1 MWLVRIALRRPYTFI
16 VMAMLIFIGG
26 IFQILR
32 MPTDIFPE
40 IDIPVI
46 SVIWNYQGL
55 SPEEME
61 KRVVTN
67 YERMLTTTVN
77 DIEHIESQSLRGIAV
92 VKIFFQTGTSIEAA
106 TAQVTAISQS
116 AVRMMP
122 PGATPPFIIRYSA
135 SNVPIMQAALESE
148 SLSEQELFDYGTNF
162 VRADMATIRGTQ
174 IPWPYGGKQRQIMV
188 DVDPQRLYAWG
199 LSPRDVTIA
208 IANQNV
214 ILPTGTAKMGTN
226 EYSVALNA
234 SPEAFAEIGALPIKD
249 VRGTTVY
256 VRDVANVRD
265 GSSPQTNM
273 VHVGG
278 KRSVLMSI
286 LKNGNTSTME
296 IAASVK
302 KMLPA
307 IEARL
312 PKDLKLSLLFDQS
325 LFVRAAVNGVVHEA
339 AIAAGLTALMIL
351 LFLGSWRSTLI
362 VIVSIPLSILVS
374 IIVLAAMGH
383 TLNVMTLGGM
393 SLAVGILV
401 DDATVAIENIH
412 RNMAQRK
419 PFYRAIMDGAQEIA
433 TPAFVST
440 LCICIVFVP
449 VAFITGAAKSLF
461 VPLALAVV
469 FAMLTSY
476 VLSRTLVPTLVRYLL
491 RGEADAHMN
500 RSGRSPAPLDGV
512 HEGRRSPGEGRGGV
526 NPHHG
531 PPTSIAGRFFAAFD
545 RAFER
550 LRTGYGR
557 YLALALARRKTFALG
572 FLAFAGLSL
581 CLFPLIGRDFFPTV
595 DAGLVKLHVRGPP
608 GTRIEESEKRFAA
621 IEDTIKT
628 VIPQGE
634 IDQLIDNI
642 GTPYSGINLS
652 LSEGAAISPADGQ
665 ILISLKHGHKPTAEY
680 VRKLRTTLAASYPD
694 TTFFFLAP
702 DISTQVLNF
711 GLAAPINVQIVGAPA
726 NDQATLELAQK
737 LAERIKTVP
746 GAVDVHLAQVPHEP
760 NVKVDVDRTMARQSG
775 LTERD
780 VANDLLVTLSSSSQV
795 QPSYWLD
802 SKRGVQY
809 TVAVSTPQYENDSL
823 DALGSIPLATPN
835 GVPQLL
841 SNVATMSRGTTP
853 ANVTHFNATRT
864 YDVQA
869 NVDGA
874 DLASVAAGVNKV
886 IDELRPTFPR
896 GTVVKVKGQVE
907 SMESSFRGLGYGL
920 IFAVVL
926 VYLLMV
932 VNFQSW
938 LDPFVILMALPGA
951 LAGICWM
958 LFLSQTTFSVPAQMG
973 SIMCVGVATANSIL
987 VVTFANDQRKVGR
1000 NATEAALAAG
1010 MTRLRPVLMTAA
1022 AMIIGML
1029 PMSLGVGEGGEQNA
1043 PLGRAVIGGLL
1054 VATATTLFFVPVM
1067 YSMLRRKAPKVDAE
1081 IEAL

>member
-16 VMAMLIFIGG
+16 VMAMLILIGG
-26 IFQILR
+26 IFTIVR
-32 MPTDIFPE
+32 MPTDIFPD

-46 SVIWNYQGL
+46 SVIWKYDGL
-55 SPEEME
+55 SSEEVE
-61 KRVVTN
+61 KRIVTN

-77 DIEHIESQSLRGIAV
+77 DIEHIESQSLRGTAI
-92 VKIFFQTGTSIEAA
+92 VKIFFQPGVSIDAA

-122 PGATPPFIIRYSA
+122 PGAAPPFIIRYSA
-135 SNVPIMQAALESE
+135 SNVPILQAALESD
-148 SLSEQELFDYGTNF
+148 SMSEQELFDYGTNF
-162 VRADMATIRGTQ
+162 VRADMATVRGAQ
-174 IPWPYGGKQRQIMV
+174 IPWPYGGKQRQIVV
-188 DVDPQRLYAWG
+188 DVDAKRLYAWG
-199 LSPRDVTIA
+199 LSPRDVTAA
-208 IANQNV
+208 IASQNV
-214 ILPTGTAKMGTN
+214 VLPTGTAKMGVN
-226 EYSVALNA
+226 EYSIALNA
-234 SPEAFAEIGALPIKD
+234 SPEAFAEIAGLPVKD

-286 LKNGNTSTME
+286 LKNGNTSTMD
-296 IAASVK
+296 IAASIK
-302 KMLPA
+302 GMLPQ
-307 IEARL
+307 ITARL
-312 PKDLKLSLLFDQS
+312 PKDLKVSLLFDQS
-325 LFVRAAVNGVVHEA
+325 LFVRAAVDGVVKEA
-339 AIAAGLTALMIL
+339 VIAAGLTALMIL

-362 VIVSIPLSILVS
+362 VVVSIPLSILVS
-374 IIVLAAMGH
+374 IIVLALLGQ

-419 PFYRAIMDGAQEIA
+419 PFFRAIVDGAQEIA
-433 TPAFVST
+433 TPAFVAT

-491 RGEADAHMN
+491 RGEADAH
-500 RSGRSPAPLDGV
+500 A
-512 HEGRRSPGEGRGGV
+512 
-526 NPHHG
+526 NPTHG
-531 PPTSIAGRFFAAFD
+531 PPTSLAGRFFAAFD
-545 RAFER
+545 RAFVR
-550 LRTGYGR
+550 LRTAYGR
-557 YLALALARRKTFALG
+557 LLALALARRKTTVSGFLG
-572 FLAFAGLSL
+572 FVALSL
-581 CLFPLIGRDFFPTV
+581 ALFPLIGRDFFPTV

-608 GTRIEESEKRFAA
+608 GTRIEESEKRFAQ
-621 IEDTIKT
+621 IEETIKT
-628 VIPQGE
+628 VIPPSE
-634 IDQLIDNI
+634 IETMLDNI

-652 LSEGAAISPADGQ
+652 LSEGALISPADGQ
-665 ILISLKHGHKPTAEY
+665 ILIALKHDHRPTADY
-680 VRKLRTTLAASYPD
+680 VRALRRELARTYPD

-711 GLAAPINVQIVGAPA
+711 GLAAPIDVQIVGAPG
-726 NDQATLELAQK
+726 NDAETLA
-737 LAERIKTVP
+737 LAEKLVAKIQKVP
-746 GAVDVHLAQVPHEP
+746 GAADVHLAQVPHEP
-760 NVKVDVDRTMARQSG
+760 NVKVDVDRTLAQQTG

-780 VANDLLVTLSSSSQV
+780 VASDLLVSLSSSSQV
-795 QPSYWLD
+795 TPTYWLD
-802 SKRGVQY
+802 AKRGVQY
-809 TVAVSTPQYENDSL
+809 LVAVSTPQYDNDSL
-823 DALGSIPLATPN
+823 EAIGSIPLATSN
-835 GVPQLL
+835 GETPQML
-841 SNVATMSRGTTP
+841 SNIATMSRSTTP
-853 ANVTHFNATRT
+853 TNVTHYNASRT

-874 DLASVAAGVNKV
+874 DLASVAAGVHAAIK
-886 IDELRPTFPR
+886 ELEPTFPR

-920 IFAVVL
+920 VFAVLL

-951 LAGICWM
+951 IAGIAWM
-958 LFLSQTTFSVPAQMG
+958 LFLSGTTLSVPALMG
-973 SIMCVGVATANSIL
+973 AIMCVGVATANSIL
-987 VVTFANDQRKVGR
+987 VVTFANDQRKLGKG
-1000 NATEAALAAG
+1000 ATESALAAG

-1029 PMSLGVGEGGEQNA
+1029 PMSLGIGEGGEQNA

-1054 VATATTLFFVPVM
+1054 LATLTTLFFVPVM
-1067 YSMLRRKAPKVDAE
+1067 YSILRFKAPKVDAE
-1081 IEAL
+1081 VEAL